1 MRGGQVNKKIPKSQ
15 DNFQELDNPFEW
27 VFQTNRGKELPQI
40 NWLFGIS
47 RGTAQIWGIQ
57 LVKRMRRK

>member
-40 NWLFGIS
+40 NWIILQTGQS
-47 RGTAQIWGIQ
+47 NSKYVPPSGQDLR
-57 LVKRMRRK
+57 V